1 MAHDGIGDSSQKLL
15 DDFGC
20 PIDEQILNELTLSTP
35 RMIGP
40 NTNKIITKKNQKPK
54 ETVWNPRGKRS
65 AIKKT
70 GEEISDIGSDL
81 DSLPKQTLM
90 RYQEAST
97 KFPAF
102 KFPDRD
108 RLHLSCGL
116 QLCKGDC
123 QQVLKSVGFQTNCYK
138 F

>member
-20 PIDEQILNELTLSTP
+20 PVDEQILPELKLSKP

-40 NTNKIITKKNQKPK
+40 NTNKIITKRNRKVS
-54 ETVWNPRGKRS
+54 ETVWNSRSKR
-65 AIKKT
+65 AVVKKT
-70 GEEISDIGSDL
+70 GEELKEYNGGSDL
-81 DSLPKQTLM
+81 ENSEKKQPLSMM
-90 RYQEAST
+90 RYQEASA
-97 KFPAF
+97 KFSAF

-116 QLCKGDC
+116 QLCKGKC
-123 QQVLKSVGFQTNCYK
+123 QQV
-138 F
+138 